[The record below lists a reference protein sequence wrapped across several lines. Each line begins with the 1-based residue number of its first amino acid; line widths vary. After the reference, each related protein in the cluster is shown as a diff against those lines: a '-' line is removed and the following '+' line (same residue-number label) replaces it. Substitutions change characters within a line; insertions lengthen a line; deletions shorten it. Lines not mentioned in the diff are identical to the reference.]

1 MKTIIFIGAW
11 IAASFIL
18 GPIVGKFI
26 SRGKGLV
33 LVALVLAGS
42 AVPVSAEGRFSAIDW
57 SAYSVMV
64 AGNVADLWTTQS
76 ALASGRAHEG
86 NPALQRQGIGTIT
99 VAKVCGVV
107 AIGVAM
113 RTLAQHG
120 HPKVA
125 RVLGFVD
132 GGVTFT
138 AAMHNQQVG
147 RSQ

>member
-1 MKTIIFIGAW
+1 MTTIIFIGAW

-42 AVPVSAEGRFSAIDW
+42 ASVSAEGKFSAIDW

-64 AGNVADLWTTQS
+64 AGNVADLWTTHD
-76 ALASGRAHEG
+76 ALSSGRAHEG
-86 NPALQRQGIGTIT
+86 NPVLARQGIGTIT

-125 RVLGFVD
+125 RALGFLD

-147 RSQ
+147 RSK